1 MQHPL
6 NPAESGLLAA
16 LLLAIATACLGP
28 SVAQFDHYH
37 AFADQRHLLGLP
49 CALDVLSNLPFALL
63 GGWGLL
69 RLRASGSGQPTGIQR
84 ALATLF
90 FAGLVLTAVC
100 SAWYHLR
107 PDDAGLA
114 IDRLGMVSAFAGLLG
129 LAAADRISARAGLWT
144 AAAVMSLGPLSVV
157 AWANS
162 GNLLPWAVLQGGGML
177 LIVLLAL
184 RKPVAGGWG
193 LPLAAVIAWY
203 VLAKALELGDHQVFD
218 LTHGL
223 VSGHTLKH
231 VAAAMAAWPVISLM
245 HNGAQAR
252 PSHALPGT
260 PSRVESHT
268 PAVGA

>member
-1 MQHPL
+1 MQHSL
-6 NPAESGLLAA
+6 NPFETRLLAA
-16 LLLAIATACLGP
+16 LLLAIAAACFGP

-49 CALDVLSNLPFALL
+49 CALDVLSNLPFALF

-69 RLRASGSGQPTGIQR
+69 RLRAPGASQPTGAQR
-84 ALATLF
+84 PLATLF
-90 FAGLVLTAVC
+90 FAGLMLTALC
-100 SAWYHLR
+100 SGWYHLR

-144 AAAVMSLGPLSVV
+144 AVAVLALGPVSVFV
-157 AWANS
+157 WVSS
-162 GNLLPWAVLQGGGML
+162 GNLLPWAMLQGGGML
-177 LIVLLAL
+177 LIALLAL
-184 RKPVAGGWG
+184 RKPVAGAWG
-193 LPLAAVIAWY
+193 LPLAVVIAWY
-203 VLAKALELGDHQVFD
+203 VLAKALELGDHLVFD

-223 VSGHTLKH
+223 VSGHSLKH

-245 HNGAQAR
+245 HNGVRAR
-252 PSHALPGT
+252 PRHAFPRT
-260 PSRVESHT
+260 RSRVDSHT